1 MNNKVQL
8 ITYADRFGDG
18 DIASLHRLV
27 KQELSDVVRGIHL
40 LPFFFPIDG
49 ADAGYDP
56 HDNRVVDAR
65 IGSWSDV
72 QNVSKNFP
80 IIVDLI
86 INHVS
91 DKSKEFQ
98 DVLQKGSKSEYFELF
113 LTKEKVFGGLPNE
126 GDIDK
131 IYRPRP
137 NRPFSLRRL
146 ESGEHIEFWT
156 TFSHKQIDIDVNSD
170 QGQEYVN
177 SVLEVFAENG
187 IKTIRLDAVG
197 YAIKKAGTSCF
208 MIPETYRFIE
218 KVVAK
223 AHKHG
228 IEVLVEIHAH
238 YDEQIKIAK
247 YADYV
252 YDFALPP
259 LVLHCIISKNFDRLK
274 HWWSIS
280 PRNCITVLDTHD
292 GIGVMD
298 VASNGNKEGL
308 LSDEELDKLVETIH
322 ENSKGQS
329 QKATGAAAS
338 NLDLYQVNCT
348 YYDALARDD
357 RKYLVARAIQLF
369 SPGIPQIYYMGLLA
383 GTNDMDLLS
392 STNVGR
398 DINRSYYSSDEVRER
413 LRRPV
418 VKALF
423 RLIKFRNEH
432 SSFQGE
438 FQLEESDSEVLHV
451 SWKHGKFIS
460 ELKVDLHNGIFSI
473 SYEDGNNTEFLNFQE
488 IEAKSDV

>member
-1 MNNKVQL
+1 MDNKVQL
-8 ITYADRFGDG
+8 IAYTDRFGEG
-18 DIASLHRLV
+18 NIASLHDLIN
-27 KQELSDVVRGIHL
+27 KELSDIVKGIHL
-40 LPFFFPIDG
+40 LPFFYPIDG
-49 ADAGYDP
+49 VDAGYDP
-56 HDNRVVDAR
+56 HDNRAVDAR
-65 IGSWSDV
+65 LGSWDDI
-72 QNVSKNFP
+72 QNLSNDFP
-80 IIVDLI
+80 TVVDLI

-98 DVLQKGSKSEYFELF
+98 DVLEKGSKSEYFELF
-113 LTKEKVFGGLPNE
+113 LTKEKVFGGQPNE
-126 GDIDK
+126 GDIAK

-137 NRPFSLRRL
+137 NRPFSLKRL

-156 TFSHKQIDIDVNSD
+156 TFSHKQIDIDVYSK
-170 QGQEYVN
+170 QAQEYVN

-187 IKTIRLDAVG
+187 IKSIRLDAVG

-208 MIPETYRFIE
+208 MIPETYSFIE
-218 KVVAK
+218 KVVEK
-223 AHKHG
+223 AHKYG

-238 YDEQIKIAK
+238 YEEQIRIAK

-259 LVLHCIISKNFDRLK
+259 LVLHSIISKNFDRLK

-280 PRNCITVLDTHD
+280 PRNCVTVLDTHD

-298 VASNGNKEGL
+298 VACNGNKEGL
-308 LSDEELDKLVETIH
+308 LSNEELDKLVETIH

-357 RKYLVARAIQLF
+357 RKYLMARAIQLF
-369 SPGIPQIYYMGLLA
+369 SPGVPQIYYVGLLA
-383 GTNDMDLLS
+383 GTNDTELLS
-392 STNVGR
+392 NTNVGR
-398 DINRSYYSSDEVRER
+398 NINRTYYSSNEIRER
-413 LRRPV
+413 LGRPV
-418 VKALF
+418 VKALCK
-423 RLIKFRNEH
+423 LIKFRNEH
-432 SSFQGE
+432 ASFQGD

-451 SWKHGKFIS
+451 SWRNGKFIS

-473 SYEDGNNTEFLNFQE
+473 SYEDGTNTKFLNFQE
-488 IEAKSDV
+488 IKAKSDV

>member
-1 MNNKVQL
+1 MDNKVQL
-8 ITYADRFGDG
+8 IAYTDRFGDG
-18 DIASLHRLV
+18 DIATLHSLI
-27 KQELSDVVRGIHL
+27 KQELSDVVKGIHL

-56 HDNRVVDAR
+56 HDNRIVDAR
-65 IGSWSDV
+65 LGSWADI
-72 QNVSKNFP
+72 QNLSKDFP
-80 IIVDLI
+80 TVVDLI

-98 DVLQKGSKSEYFELF
+98 DVLEKGTKSEYFELF
-113 LTKEKVFGGLPNE
+113 LTKEKVFGGLPDE
-126 GDIDK
+126 EDIQK

-156 TFSHKQIDIDVNSD
+156 TFSHKQIDVDVYSQ

-208 MIPETYRFIE
+208 MIPETYSFIE
-218 KVVAK
+218 KVVEK

-228 IEVLVEIHAH
+228 IEVLVEIHAY
-238 YDEQIKIAK
+238 YDEQIRIAK

-259 LVLHCIISKNFDRLK
+259 LVLHSLFSKNFDRLK
-274 HWWSIS
+274 DWWSVS
-280 PRNCITVLDTHD
+280 PKNCITVLDTHD

-298 VASNGNKEGL
+298 VASNGDNAGL
-308 LSDEELDKLVETIH
+308 LSDDELDQLVETIH
-322 ENSKGQS
+322 FNSKGQS

-348 YYDALARDD
+348 FYDALARDD
-357 RKYLVARAIQLF
+357 KNYLIARAIQLF
-369 SPGIPQIYYMGLLA
+369 SPGVPQVYYVGLLA
-383 GTNDMDLLS
+383 GTNDMNLLTR
-392 STNVGR
+392 TNVGR
-398 DINRSYYSSDEVRER
+398 DINRRYYSSTEIKNR
-413 LRRPV
+413 LKTPV
-418 VKALF
+418 VKGILNMI
-423 RLIKFRNEH
+423 RFRNEH
-432 SSFQGE
+432 PSFEGE
-438 FQLEESDSEVLHV
+438 FNLEKSDSDILHV
-451 SWKHGKFIS
+451 SWKKDAFRS
-460 ELKVDLHNGIFSI
+460 ELEVNLQKNDFTIRYTDGSAVEFLDVEEMKVDR
-473 SYEDGNNTEFLNFQE
+473 
-488 IEAKSDV
+488 DV